1 MAKRETTMSTVQV
14 VTDATFEAEVMNEAL
29 PVLVDLYAD
38 WCGPCRQM
46 APVMAQLAQELAG
59 RAKVVKIDV
68 DRNPMCAQ
76 MFRASSIPMFVAMH
90 RGKVV
95 GHQMGAV
102 PKSALL
108 GLLEKVIGPDDAEV
122 EPEELARQLVSGKA
136 EAIDVRDPGSYGRF
150 RIPGAKNLPAGDL
163 DTRKEELRGG
173 PKVPVLYGRA
183 DEASSIA
190 RQLRSEGFL
199 VRYLKGGFL
208 AWEAEDLE
216 VER

>member
-1 MAKRETTMSTVQV
+1 MTGVQA
-14 VTDATFEAEVMNEAL
+14 VTDATFEQAVMNEPL

-38 WCGPCRQM
+38 WCAPCRQM
-46 APVMAQLAQELAG
+46 ATELAEELTG
-59 RAKVVKIDV
+59 RAKVVKIDI

-76 MFRASSIPMFVAMH
+76 MFRASSIPMFVAMN
-90 RGKVV
+90 RGKVI

-108 GLLEKVIGPDDAEV
+108 QLLERVLPADDAEV
-122 EPEELARQLVSGKA
+122 APEELARQLVSGKA
-136 EAIDVRDPGSYGRF
+136 EAIDVRDPGAFARF
-150 RIPGAKNLPAGDL
+150 RIPGAKNLPVADL
-163 DTRKEELRGG
+163 DTRKLELKGG

-183 DEASSIA
+183 DEASSVA

-199 VRYLKGGFL
+199 VRFLKGGFL

>member
-1 MAKRETTMSTVQV
+1 MAGVQV
-14 VTDATFEAEVMNEAL
+14 VTDATFEQAVMNEHL

-46 APVMAQLAQELAG
+46 APVIAQLAEELAG

-76 MFRASSIPMFVAMH
+76 MFRASSIPMFVALN
-90 RGKVV
+90 RGKVI

-108 GLLEKVIGPDDAEV
+108 QLLERVLPPDDAEV

-136 EAIDVRDPGSYGRF
+136 EAIDVRDPSAFARF
-150 RIPGAKNLPAGDL
+150 RIPGAKNLPVADL
-163 DTRKEELRGG
+163 DARKDELKGG

-183 DEASSIA
+183 DEAASVA
-190 RQLRSEGFL
+190 RQLRGEGFL
-199 VRYLKGGFL
+199 VRFLKGGFL

>member
-1 MAKRETTMSTVQV
+1 MAGVQV
-14 VTDATFEAEVMNEAL
+14 VTDATFEQAVMNEHL

-46 APVMAQLAQELAG
+46 APVIAQLAEELAG

-76 MFRASSIPMFVAMH
+76 MFRASSIPMFVALN
-90 RGKVV
+90 RGKVI

-108 GLLEKVIGPDDAEV
+108 QLLERVLPPDDAEV

-136 EAIDVRDPGSYGRF
+136 EAIDVRDPSAFARF
-150 RIPGAKNLPAGDL
+150 RIPGAKNLPVADL
-163 DTRKEELRGG
+163 DARKDELKGG

-183 DEASSIA
+183 DEAATVA
-190 RQLRSEGFL
+190 RQLRGEGFL
-199 VRYLKGGFL
+199 VRFLKGGFL

>member
-1 MAKRETTMSTVQV
+1 MAGVHV
-14 VTDATFEAEVMNEAL
+14 VTDATFEAEVMNESL
-29 PVLVDLYAD
+29 PVRVDLYAD

-46 APVMAQLAQELAG
+46 APVLAQVAEELAG
-59 RAKVVKIDV
+59 RAKVVKVDI

-108 GLLEKVIGPDDAEV
+108 QLLERVLPPDEAEIA
-122 EPEELARQLVSGKA
+122 PEELARQIVSGKA
-136 EAIDVRDPGSYGRF
+136 QAVDVREPVAFGRF
-150 RIPGAKNLPAGDL
+150 RIPGAMNLPVVEL
-163 DTRKEELRGG
+163 DERKGELRGG

-183 DEASSIA
+183 DEAAAVA
-190 RQLRSEGFL
+190 RQLRGEGFL
-199 VRYLKGGFL
+199 VRFLAGGFL
-208 AWEAEDLE
+208 AWEAENLE

>member
-1 MAKRETTMSTVQV
+1 MTGVQA
-14 VTDATFEAEVMNEAL
+14 VTDATFEQAVMNEPL

-38 WCGPCRQM
+38 WCAPCRQM
-46 APVMAQLAQELAG
+46 APVLAQLAQELTG
-59 RAKVVKIDV
+59 RAKVVKIDI

-76 MFRASSIPMFVAMH
+76 MFRASSIPMFVAMN
-90 RGKVV
+90 RGKVI

-108 GLLEKVIGPDDAEV
+108 QLLERVLPADDAEV

-136 EAIDVRDPGSYGRF
+136 EAIDVRDPSAFARF
-150 RIPGAKNLPAGDL
+150 RIPGAKNLPVADL
-163 DTRKEELRGG
+163 DTRKLELKGG

-183 DEASSIA
+183 DEASSVA

-199 VRYLKGGFL
+199 VRFLKGGFL

>member
-1 MAKRETTMSTVQV
+1 MAGVQV
-14 VTDATFEAEVMNEAL
+14 VTDATFEQAVMNEHL

-46 APVMAQLAQELAG
+46 APVIAQLAEELAG

-76 MFRASSIPMFVAMH
+76 MFRASSIPMFVALN
-90 RGKVV
+90 RGKVI

-108 GLLEKVIGPDDAEV
+108 QLLERVLPPDDAEV

-136 EAIDVRDPGSYGRF
+136 EAIDVRDPSAFARF
-150 RIPGAKNLPAGDL
+150 RIPGAKNLPIADL
-163 DTRKEELRGG
+163 DARKDELKGG

-183 DEASSIA
+183 DEAASVA
-190 RQLRSEGFL
+190 RQLRGEGFL
-199 VRYLKGGFL
+199 VRFLKGGFL